1 MARRRRFSRLNA
13 GTNSISA
20 PASSRLAP
28 SRPALRALTLSAA
41 ATPLVL
47 TAPCDSPR
55 LPLDLASR
63 MHDALLSTNAN
74 VVIARAGE
82 RLHPVFCLCRRS
94 LLGALEAYLA
104 SGSRKVAGWCA
115 EMGTIEVDFSD
126 QCEAFG
132 NFNTLDDLANS

>member
-1 MARRRRFSRLNA
+1 
-13 GTNSISA
+13 
-20 PASSRLAP
+20 
-28 SRPALRALTLSAA
+28 
-41 ATPLVL
+41 
-47 TAPCDSPR
+47 
-55 LPLDLASR
+55 

-74 VVIARAGE
+74 VAIARAGE

-94 LLGALEAYLA
+94 LQEELEAYLA

-115 EMGTIEVDFSD
+115 EMGAIEVDFSD